1 MNKEKIVLSIIAI
14 LLGLFV
20 AGGAFYIFQTASSIN
35 EPPVETQS
43 PTQSP
48 TKPPENNNLLILEEP
63 QDEQV
68 FTKRI
73 INIKGK
79 TAKDATVIISTA
91 SIDQV
96 VTPSA
101 NGEFTLTH
109 TLEDG
114 INILKVTSIFSDG
127 TEKSITRTVSSTS
140 EDF

>member
-35 EPPVETQS
+35 EPPAETQS
-43 PTQSP
+43 PTPSP
-48 TKPPENNNLLILEEP
+48 TKPPENSNLLIVEEP

-96 VTPSA
+96 VAPSA

>member
-20 AGGAFYIFQTASSIN
+20 AGGAFFIFQTASSIQ
-35 EPPVETQS
+35 ETPAEKQS
-43 PTQSP
+43 PSPSP
-48 TKPPENNNLLILEEP
+48 TETPENKNLLILEVP

-68 FTKRI
+68 FSKRI
-73 INIKGK
+73 IDIKGK
-79 TAKDATVIISTA
+79 TAKETTVIISTA
-91 SIDQV
+91 STDQV
-96 VTPSA
+96 VTPNE

-114 INILKVTSIFSDG
+114 INILKVTAIFPDG
-127 TEKSITRTVSSTS
+127 TEKTITRAVSSTT